1 MKVLNQDIAS
11 TETINAG
18 KIFMPVLAGL
28 MAFTSLSTDIY
39 LPAMPTMEAD
49 LKGSIELTI
58 TGFLIGFAAAQIIW
72 GPISDKYGRK
82 PPLIIGVVL
91 FIIGSIGCAL
101 SNSMTTIVIWRVIQ
115 AFGACTGPMI
125 ARAMV
130 RDVYQKTEAAR
141 KLSGLMVLMA
151 VAPIVGPLL
160 GGQIL
165 KFASWHYIFWL
176 LAIIGFIMLIFV
188 FFLPET
194 MHQQH
199 RSEKSI
205 MQAFTNYKVLFSNK
219 KFMQYTLCLTFF
231 YIAAYAFIAGSPAVY
246 ITYFKV
252 SEEYYGWLFAINV
265 AGLVGFS
272 LLNRRFVKIFNLD
285 HILRT
290 ATIIAM
296 LSGITL
302 MILGKLGYGGLP
314 AVVTGIFFFFSM
326 NGFIAACTTAA
337 ALDGVPQMAG
347 SASALLGSMQYG
359 SGVISTLLLTL
370 FGNGTPWTMSWII
383 ALFATLA
390 ALMMKPWKWSASKV
404 SRQIV

>member
-1 MKVLNQDIAS
+1 MNTPDRNIS
-11 TETINAG
+11 SIETIRTG

-39 LPAMPTMEAD
+39 LPAMPIMETD
-49 LKGSIELTI
+49 LKGNIELTI

-82 PPLIIGVVL
+82 LPLILGIVL

-101 SNSMTTIVIWRVIQ
+101 SNSMIAIITWRVIQ

-130 RDVYQKTEAAR
+130 RDVYEKTEAAR
-141 KLSGLMVLMA
+141 KLSGLMILMA

-160 GGQIL
+160 GGQML
-165 KFASWHYIFWL
+165 KFTSWHYIFWL
-176 LAIIGFIMLIFV
+176 LAIIGFIMLILV
-188 FFLPET
+188 FFIPET
-194 MHQQH
+194 LQQQH
-199 RSEKSI
+199 RSEKSVV
-205 MQAFTNYKVLFSNK
+205 QAFTNYKTLFSNR

-231 YIAAYAFIAGSPAVY
+231 YMAAYAFIAGSPAVY
-246 ITYFKV
+246 IKCFKV
-252 SEEYYGWLFAINV
+252 PEEFYGWLFAVNV
-265 AGLVGFS
+265 IGLVGFS
-272 LLNRRFVKIFNLD
+272 ILNRRLVKVFTLD
-285 HILRT
+285 HILRI
-290 ATIIAM
+290 ATIVAM

-302 MILGKLGYGGLP
+302 MAMVWFGYGGLP
-314 AVVTGIFFFFSM
+314 TVVIGVFFFFSM

-370 FGNGTPWTMSWII
+370 FGNGTPWTMSWLI

-390 ALMMKPWKWSASKV
+390 ALMMKPWKWSINKLSK
-404 SRQIV
+404 QAI

>member
-1 MKVLNQDIAS
+1 MS
-11 TETINAG
+11 
-18 KIFMPVLAGL
+18 
-28 MAFTSLSTDIY
+28 
-39 LPAMPTMEAD
+39 
-49 LKGSIELTI
+49 
-58 TGFLIGFAAAQIIW
+58 
-72 GPISDKYGRK
+72 
-82 PPLIIGVVL
+82 
-91 FIIGSIGCAL
+91 
-101 SNSMTTIVIWRVIQ
+101 
-115 AFGACTGPMI
+115 
-125 ARAMV
+125 
-130 RDVYQKTEAAR
+130 
-141 KLSGLMVLMA
+141 
-151 VAPIVGPLL
+151 
-160 GGQIL
+160 
-165 KFASWHYIFWL
+165 
-176 LAIIGFIMLIFV
+176 
-188 FFLPET
+188 LPET

-390 ALMMKPWKWSASKV
+390 ALMMTPWKWSASKV